1 MPSARHSDLSGQI
14 CIFVR
19 GEAMKYGIL
28 NTKTGRIIEDH
39 PSRWRAD
46 HFCHVVN
53 NHEIRNGRQPVYIVV
68 EVKP

>member
-1 MPSARHSDLSGQI
+1 MKA
-14 CIFVR
+14 
-19 GEAMKYGIL
+19 KYGIL

-46 HFCHVVN
+46 HFCHVAN